1 MKRSKHI
8 HLDLMRKGSRRPF
21 VMRSLATAIAA
32 VTLSACGSQE
42 DVAVVNS
49 VEECSANTKLSRQ
62 ECEAAYQKALA
73 EADRTG
79 PKYRNNRNCE
89 AEFGPGQCRRN
100 SGGVFMPLMAGFMV
114 GQLLSSGNNSYN
126 PVYRYNNRLSS
137 NYNRI
142 MTADGGIIG
151 KAGQRSYR
159 VDSDAVKRKPRT
171 TRTISRGGFGAIASA
186 KSSWGGGRRGGGWGG

>member
-8 HLDLMRKGSRRPF
+8 HIDFMRKVSGQSFVLRPL
-21 VMRSLATAIAA
+21 VTAIAA

-42 DVAVVNS
+42 EVAVVSS
-49 VEECSANTKLSRQ
+49 VAECSANTKLSRADCESAYKKAQ
-62 ECEAAYQKALA
+62 AEAA
-73 EADRTG
+73 RTG
-79 PKYRNNRNCE
+79 PKYASSRNCE
-89 AEFGPGQCRRN
+89 AEFGRGQCRQQ

-114 GQLLSSGNNSYN
+114 GQLLSNSYN
-126 PVYRYNNRLSS
+126 PVYRYNNMLSP

-142 MTADGGIIG
+142 MTADGGIVG

-159 VDSDAVKRKPRT
+159 VDSDSVKPKPRT

-186 KSSWGGGRRGGGWGG
+186 KSNWGGGRSSRGWGG